1 MASNLMKQ
9 NIEMID
15 VSMKYLS
22 CMSGPLKD
30 QTDIQIERTKNEML
44 GMADKTKNE
53 MLGMADKTKNE
64 MLAAAQRVKDNL
76 SS

>member
-1 MASNLMKQ
+1 MKQ
-9 NIEMID
+9 NIEMIA

-22 CMSGPLKD
+22 SMSGPLKD

-53 MLGMADKTKNE
+53 ML
-64 MLAAAQRVKDNL
+64 AAAQRVKDNL